1 MSSHSASILW
11 ERAGAVFT
19 DGKYDRTHQASFDG
33 GVGLAVTTA
42 LPLPSNTEPAAD
54 PEEMV
59 VAATASCHMMFFL
72 AFAKQ
77 AGFIVDS
84 YQDAPVGTLGK
95 DEAGVERFVEVV
107 LTPKVSWG
115 GDNVPGAA
123 DVDLLHHKAH
133 KACYIGNSLACPV
146 RVAA

>member
-1 MSSHSASILW
+1 MSTHTATILW

-19 DGKYDRTHQASFDG
+19 DGHYARTHKASFDG
-33 GVGLAVTTA
+33 GVNLAVTTA
-42 LPLPSNTEPAAD
+42 LPLPSNTVPAAD

-77 AGFIVDS
+77 AGFIVDT
-84 YQDAPVGTLGK
+84 YHDAPSGTLGK
-95 DEAGVERFVEVV
+95 DEAGVERFIEVV
-107 LTPKVSWG
+107 LNPKISWG
-115 GDNVPGAA
+115 GDNIPGTA
-123 DVDLLHHKAH
+123 DLDLFHHKAH
-133 KACYIGNSLACPV
+133 RACYIGNSLACPV